1 MTRIGR
7 IGANVRLELTEP
19 ESALLDALLSDY
31 LALLG
36 DPAQD
41 PAGGRLFPA
50 AYGADREASAEFA
63 ERTRDRA
70 LAEKVDRAELVASA
84 VRLDPPLELGP
95 PVVETWLRVLTDLRL
110 VLARRL
116 DLHQDEDPVP
126 DTDLGL
132 LYQWLGM
139 LQETLL
145 AALTEDE

>member
-1 MTRIGR
+1 MTSSPSRGSR
-7 IGANVRLELTEP
+7 PFGASRARSGCT
-19 ESALLDALLSDY
+19 SS
-31 LALLG
+31 
-36 DPAQD
+36 
-41 PAGGRLFPA
+41 
-50 AYGADREASAEFA
+50 AYGEDREASAEFA
-63 ERTRDRA
+63 GRTRDRS
-70 LAEKVDRAELVASA
+70 LSEKADRAELVASA

-110 VLARRL
+110 VLAQRL
-116 DLHQDEDPVP
+116 DLHQDDDPIP